1 MTDQNTPP
9 AAHSGGPLAGLRVLD
24 LSRVLAGPWC
34 TQILGDLGAEVIKVE
49 QPGQGDDTR
58 RWGPPF
64 LPDGSGD
71 SAYYVCAN
79 RNKQSIAI
87 NLADPAGAEL
97 IRSMALQCDVVVENF
112 RVDGLAKY
120 GLDYESLRALKP
132 DLIYCSITGFGQTG
146 PMRATGGYD
155 FLIQGMS
162 GLMSVTGLPDGVPGA
177 GPMKVG
183 LPVSDL
189 QTGLYASISILAAL
203 NHRNNTGEGQH
214 IDIALLDTQVALLS
228 NQASNWMNGGMQPR
242 RLGNQHPNTVPYQD
256 FSCADGDIALLS
268 NQASNW
274 MNGSMQPRRL
284 GNQHPNTVPY
294 QDFSCAD
301 GDILVALGN
310 DRQFRQFVNL
320 IGCPELADDPRFAA
334 SSGRSVNRDVLI
346 PAMQEAIGRWK
357 AADLIA
363 AMQNVGLPGG
373 KVNTIPETLELP
385 QIAERGLIHE
395 MTRSDGTP
403 VKVLGFPARLSATPA
418 RYDRAPPRSGED
430 TRAVLLETFGLD
442 QEQFERLLADGVV
455 AETL

>member
-112 RVDGLAKY
+112 RVGGLAKY

-256 FSCADGDIALLS
+256 FSCADGDI
-268 NQASNW
+268 
-274 MNGSMQPRRL
+274 
-284 GNQHPNTVPY
+284 
-294 QDFSCAD
+294 
-301 GDILVALGN
+301 LVALGN

-346 PAMQEAIGRWK
+346 PAMQDAIGRWK